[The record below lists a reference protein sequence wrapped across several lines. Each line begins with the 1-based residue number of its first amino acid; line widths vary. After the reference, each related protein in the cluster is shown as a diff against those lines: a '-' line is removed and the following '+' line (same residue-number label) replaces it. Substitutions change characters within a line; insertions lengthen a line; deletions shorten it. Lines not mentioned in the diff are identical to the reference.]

1 MNYYVDKETFVR
13 DVLRLFSNARLYNL
27 PETIY
32 VKASNELE
40 EFISPYLAALKD
52 DQSRQLE
59 RSYSA
64 GKTSEKTS
72 YKGSAGKQKA
82 KK

>member
-1 MNYYVDKETFVR
+1 VK

-52 DQSRQLE
+52 DQSRQTDRNL
-59 RSYSA
+59 A
-64 GKTSEKTS
+64 GSKTSEKTS
-72 YKGSAGKQKA
+72 FKGSAGKQKS

>member
-1 MNYYVDKETFVR
+1 MDKDIFVK

-52 DQSRQLE
+52 DQSKLVE
-59 RSYSA
+59 RAPVGMKSV
-64 GKTSEKTS
+64 EKAPH
-72 YKGSAGKQKA
+72 KGSAGKKRA
-82 KK
+82 KKDK